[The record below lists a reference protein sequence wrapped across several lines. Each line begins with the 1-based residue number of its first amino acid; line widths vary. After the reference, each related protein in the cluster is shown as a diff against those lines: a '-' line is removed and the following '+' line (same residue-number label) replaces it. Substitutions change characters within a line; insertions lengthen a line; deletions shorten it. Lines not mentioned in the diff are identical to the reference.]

1 MISITENLSENSKE
15 TSEMLDRKSILKE
28 FNISESTFT
37 RWCQNKELLFPK
49 IKINRRVYSKR
60 DDLNKWINNFK
71 QY

>member
-37 RWCQNKELLFPK
+37 RWCQNKELSFPK
-49 IKINRRVYSKR
+49 IKINRRVYCKR
-60 DDLNKWINNFK
+60 DDLNKWIDNFK

>member
-1 MISITENLSENSKE
+1 MISITENLSENNQE

-37 RWCQNKELLFPK
+37 RWCQNEKLSIPK
-49 IKINRRVYSKR
+49 IMINRRVYVKR